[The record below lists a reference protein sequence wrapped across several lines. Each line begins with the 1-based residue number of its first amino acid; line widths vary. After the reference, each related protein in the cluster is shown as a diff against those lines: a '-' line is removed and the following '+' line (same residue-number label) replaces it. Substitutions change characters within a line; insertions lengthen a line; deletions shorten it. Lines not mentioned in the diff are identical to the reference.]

1 MSKILFSASIAVLAL
16 GMSAPTFAQDYTLMG
31 TPVPADQVETL
42 QARCDELFA
51 AEPAGAD
58 AGIGAGTEAGV
69 GAGTEQDSSPEA
81 ADATA
86 SEGTEASPSGS
97 TETEVDFATL
107 DLATITLEDCQT
119 GGFTASAM

>member
-16 GMSAPTFAQDYTLMG
+16 GMSAPTFAQDYTFMG

-51 AEPAGAD
+51 AEPAGA
-58 AGIGAGTEAGV
+58 EAGV

-81 ADATA
+81 ADATE

-107 DLATITLEDCQT
+107 DLTTITLEDCQT
-119 GGFTASAM
+119 GGFTASTAM

>member
-31 TPVPADQVETL
+31 APVPADQVETL

-58 AGIGAGTEAGV
+58 AGM
-69 GAGTEQDSSPEA
+69 GAGTEQD
-81 ADATA
+81 TKTT
-86 SEGTEASPSGS
+86 TEAT
-97 TETEVDFATL
+97 TENADDEDVEVDFATL
-107 DLATITLEDCQT
+107 DLATIDAEACRV
-119 GGFTASAM
+119 GGFTATAK